1 MCKRI
6 PGKKKLGENRYRR
19 GDDVIFNQ
27 LLLSAKLIVVLFI
40 LLIIPADAFS
50 QGSSVLNV
58 QSVIKAVKLKYRL
71 TVKDINLLLPL
82 IKQENF
88 EILNIYARLSETE
101 NGYSPVL
108 WNDIIVSR
116 CEFETRIKG
125 KLTRRQ
131 ELVLRTVRA
140 DMEEQILN
148 ILVDEYIEF
157 LGGYLEFD
165 RFELQRIGN
174 LFDQECKRK
183 HQLII
188 RKLANI
194 TLLQIEIE
202 KINGETKAEIQK
214 ILSPTQFRMYLLLST
229 QDEFIAE

>member
-6 PGKKKLGENRYRR
+6 PVKKKLGENRHRR
-19 GDDVIFNQ
+19 GDTVIFNQ
-27 LLLSAKLIVVLFI
+27 FLLPTKLIVVLFI
-40 LLIIPADAFS
+40 LLIIPANAFS
-50 QGSSVLNV
+50 QRNSVLNV
-58 QSVIKAVKLKYRL
+58 QSVIKAAKLKYRL

-82 IKQENF
+82 IRQENF

-101 NGYSPVL
+101 NGYSQVL

-165 RFELQRIGN
+165 RFELERIGN

-183 HQLII
+183 HRLII
-188 RKLANI
+188 MKLANI

-202 KINGETKAEIQK
+202 KINFETKAEIQK
-214 ILSPTQFRMYLLLST
+214 ILSPIQFRMYLMLST